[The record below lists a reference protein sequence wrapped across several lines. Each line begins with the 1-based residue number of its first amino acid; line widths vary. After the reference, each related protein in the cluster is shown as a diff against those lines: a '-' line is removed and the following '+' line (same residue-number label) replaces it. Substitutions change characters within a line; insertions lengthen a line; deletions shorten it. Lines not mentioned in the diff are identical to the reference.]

1 MSEYQRMSSDAILS
15 VRRTLLNESKAVSGL
30 MKQFDE
36 DEFSQVNLANTLK
49 IFYETHLRG
58 GKIVC
63 CGIGKSYKIAT
74 KTVATLKSL
83 TIDADVLH
91 PSEALHGDLG
101 LLRDRDCLVFFTA
114 SGNTPELLQL
124 LPHLS
129 PFLPIVLLTCN
140 KTSKLSEH
148 PQVRALLF
156 AELPPHL
163 KEDIIHGLP
172 APTVSTTLSLVLAD
186 AALLALSEMIE
197 KDEAKRRKLFSMKH
211 PGGSIGSD
219 LSYLNENFAKLGNF
233 NSVSPSTTTHTESYS
248 SLLSLNQVQKSFG
261 AGSSVEGRSEATSL
275 DSSDSEELLEYKSK
289 IDKELSQAIKNAP
302 SDLVLSVEQ
311 DEIVSWTEMDLL
323 KNVTI
328 NEFIT
333 FLAQD
338 QSATFGLTS
347 KSIRA
352 FYKSA
357 SGNGWAGME
366 QLLPIFKMIDL

>member
-1 MSEYQRMSSDAILS
+1 MSLDAILS
-15 VRRTLLNESKAVSGL
+15 VRQTLLNEAKAVSGL
-30 MKQFDE
+30 KNQFDE
-36 DEFSQVNLANTLK
+36 DDFSQVNLANTLK
-49 IFYETHLRG
+49 IFYETHLKG

-140 KTSKLSEH
+140 KTSKLSQH
-148 PQVRALLF
+148 PQVQALLF
-156 AELPPHL
+156 AELPPQL

-172 APTVSTTLSLVLAD
+172 APTVSTTVSLVLAD
-186 AALLALSEMIE
+186 AAVMALSEMIE

-219 LSYLNENFAKLGNF
+219 LSYLNDNFAKLNF
-233 NSVSPSTTTHTESYS
+233 TTNTSTATHTESYS
-248 SLLSLNQVQKSFG
+248 SLLSLTQVQKSF
-261 AGSSVEGRSEATSL
+261 ASSSQGEGEGNS
-275 DSSDSEELLEYKSK
+275 DSIPLGGSDSEDLEIKPKADS
-289 IDKELSQAIKNAP
+289 ELSLTIKNAP
-302 SDLVLSVEQ
+302 LDLVLSVNE
-311 DEIVSWTEMDLL
+311 DEIASWAELDLL
-323 KNVTI
+323 KNITNYDFVTYRS
-328 NEFIT
+328 
-333 FLAQD
+333 QD
-338 QSATFGLTS
+338 QGVTFGLTS
-347 KSIRA
+347 ESIRA
-352 FYKSA
+352 YYKSA
-357 SGNGWAGME
+357 SVYGWAGME
-366 QLLPIFKMIDL
+366 QLLPVFKVIDL